1 MTNVS
6 LIKYLHKKGYRPKLI
21 QIITG
26 YSQSVVSK
34 GIHSERP
41 YIPTINNINEE
52 QAIRKYVVDRF
63 LECRELPVA
72 GFTEQDRVYI
82 KILNYLLV
90 DKEKI
95 SKLYYTISQYKINQA
110 IRDKAL
116 SVVIFNPY
124 LIDLTDEEFN
134 CFLEKAL
141 F

>member
-52 QAIRKYVVDRF
+52 QAIRKYVIDRF
-63 LECRELPVA
+63 LECREL
-72 GFTEQDRVYI
+72 
-82 KILNYLLV
+82 LLMHMLKFV
-90 DKEKI
+90 KRTTLESDYVSQEK
-95 SKLYYTISQYKINQA
+95 KKKQ
-110 IRDKAL
+110 
-116 SVVIFNPY
+116 V
-124 LIDLTDEEFN
+124 
-134 CFLEKAL
+134 
-141 F
+141 